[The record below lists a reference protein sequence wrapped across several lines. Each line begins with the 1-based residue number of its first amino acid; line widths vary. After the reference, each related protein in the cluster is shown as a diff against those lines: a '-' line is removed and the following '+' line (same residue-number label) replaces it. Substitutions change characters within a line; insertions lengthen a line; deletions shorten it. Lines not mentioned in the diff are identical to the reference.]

1 MGHILPQKPRPF
13 HTNSA
18 VCKREARH
26 GVCCSLNEPTL
37 STHETAILVA
47 GDDPKLPTIAR
58 SSENGGNMCA
68 QKVYVINEDP
78 RQTATRKPE
87 TGLTS
92 ERQTA
97 AVSEPPTV
105 IAGEPPTSTPSPETQ
120 APLPKKSNGWLLALR
135 AYALGPVNLFL
146 WPSGKHRKAWAIA
159 GAASLAAMALLWIG
173 WGSYSDVLQ
182 QLQFGAVIWVV
193 SVALVILLTATAWS
207 RVVATS
213 ERPVCWPRLLRRP
226 GAVCA
231 FGLIFPGLGL
241 LIAGRRWKSAV
252 AVWCAGL
259 LVAAAVVVTHWRWLA
274 ANAVGAGGYLSH
286 QTIEGIICVAAA
298 CAAFG
303 FLAWLAFA
311 FEGVRAVAPVT
322 RSGSVAN
329 GLALALLVTLVAFL
343 ATVRPVPIAR
353 DLDLAAERLHHQGLR
368 MIPLAL
374 YDVASLLDPG
384 TPAYLAEAITI
395 CDELGLKTTADAKRD
410 LLRKRAAQFADAI
423 DAQLV
428 PAGTREATLL
438 WLNRPL
444 YMLDPPQP
452 NLRSMER
459 ADAGAP
465 AEKR

>member
-1 MGHILPQKPRPF
+1 MSP
-13 HTNSA
+13 
-18 VCKREARH
+18 
-26 GVCCSLNEPTL
+26 
-37 STHETAILVA
+37 
-47 GDDPKLPTIAR
+47 
-58 SSENGGNMCA
+58 
-68 QKVYVINEDP
+68 QKVYIINEDP
-78 RQTATRKPE
+78 RQTASRKPE
-87 TGLTS
+87 TASTS

-97 AVSEPPTV
+97 KVSEPPTVIAGEPPTV

-135 AYALGPVNLFL
+135 AYALGPVNLVF
-146 WPSGKHRKAWAIA
+146 WQSGKHRKAWAIV
-159 GAASLAAMALLWIG
+159 GAASLVATALLWIG
-173 WGSYSDVLQ
+173 LGAYSDVLG
-182 QLQFGAVIWVV
+182 QLQFGAVMWVV
-193 SVALVILLTATAWS
+193 SIALVILLTATAWA

-213 ERPVCWPRLLRRP
+213 EKGAFWPRFLRRP
-226 GAVCA
+226 GAVCVL
-231 FGLIFPGLGL
+231 GLILPGLGL
-241 LIAGRRWKSAV
+241 LIVGRRWKAAV

-274 ANAVGAGGYLSH
+274 GNAVSAGGYLSN
-286 QTIEGIICVAAA
+286 QTIEGILGVAVACV
-298 CAAFG
+298 AFG

-311 FEGVRAVAPVT
+311 FEGVRAVSPVT

-343 ATVRPVPIAR
+343 ATVRPIPIAR

-368 MIPLAL
+368 MIPLGL
-374 YDVASLLDPG
+374 YDAASLLDPG

-444 YMLDPPQP
+444 YMMDPPQP
-452 NLRSMER
+452 DLRSMVR
-459 ADAGAP
+459 ADAGGP
-465 AEKR
+465 AKRQ